1 MEPSL
6 TWLDF
11 SSADREKMRRVLDL
25 FKEQGTV
32 DEMGL
37 GTLRDTLADALF
49 PGTSTI
55 QTRLRYML
63 FIPWLYQRL
72 ERRCGQMGDLG
83 RAARD
88 AEIELIG
95 PLASGDDAEGVI
107 GSRARVGLSRLPS
120 QVYWAGLVRWG
131 IFQYPQSQ
139 SWYHSHF
146 TDLCQRDRGDI
157 RADDPGLVWAKRGTW
172 HPRLPSAPEGF
183 PWEASFSLRREDAEF
198 LRGRIEERC
207 SNTLLAWL
215 AGEGSSAPAENFW
228 EDPSALAAKPEIR
241 ATTELARR
249 FSLHVEGLPLLY
261 NLLLAK
267 RRRDQGHRDKE
278 ELVEEYLRELGEW
291 ASREGTEER
300 FEPAGL

>member
-37 GTLRDTLADALF
+37 GTLRDALADALF

-63 FIPWLYQRL
+63 FVPWLYQRL

-131 IFQYPQSQ
+131 DLPVSPEPELVSQ
-139 SWYHSHF
+139 PFHRPLPAGSGRYSCRRPGFGVGESWDVAS
-146 TDLCQRDRGDI
+146 TPAVCAG
-157 RADDPGLVWAKRGTW
+157 
-172 HPRLPSAPEGF
+172 GF
-183 PWEASFSLRREDAEF
+183 PVGGLIFIAQGG
-198 LRGRIEERC
+198 RGV
-207 SNTLLAWL
+207 
-215 AGEGSSAPAENFW
+215 SA
-228 EDPSALAAKPEIR
+228 R
-241 ATTELARR
+241 A
-249 FSLHVEGLPLLY
+249 H
-261 NLLLAK
+261 
-267 RRRDQGHRDKE
+267 
-278 ELVEEYLRELGEW
+278 
-291 ASREGTEER
+291 
-300 FEPAGL
+300 